1 MTYMT
6 NKLVRTTN
14 VDAINLADAK
24 AHLSELVARAEA
36 GDPVQISRRGQ
47 PVVELRA
54 VARPRKPIDAA
65 MLRAVTDT
73 LPAAAQPAGAV
84 IRAMRDKDRY

>member
-1 MTYMT
+1 M
-6 NKLVRTTN
+6 N
-14 VDAINLADAK
+14 AINLAEAK

-36 GDPVQISRRGQ
+36 GESIQISRRGQ

-54 VARPRKPIDAA
+54 ASRPRKPIDVA

-73 LPAAAQPAGAV
+73 MPRTTQPADRLV
-84 IRAMRDKDRY
+84 RTMRDQDRY